1 MMTSEKHSE
10 QEEKTSRM
18 KISSLY
24 HLPAEFAVSDLP
36 GVYFGV

>member
-10 QEEKTSRM
+10 QEEKN
-18 KISSLY
+18 KQDEDQHLY